1 MQMTNVIIN
10 FRRHL
15 KRRNYSA
22 HTIKYYLN
30 ILKQFVIWLDVPLEQ
45 TTDKKIDAYI
55 DCLHAKRMQ
64 PASINCYLAV
74 VRSFYAY
81 LKFEE
86 EIKLTNPVK
95 TGTRLRVAK
104 PLPRALREDQIDRFF
119 NVIKSKRDWAMFR
132 LMLRCGLRVEEVA
145 DLTLGAIDLKQR
157 RLMVLNGKGSKDRVV
172 YMSDDAA
179 EALDAYLKLRRHSR
193 MKKVFLVE
201 KGDYKGKPIS
211 VRGIQK
217 RIEYYAKKTRISIC
231 CHRLRHS
238 MATQLLNAGAEVE
251 TIQDLL
257 GHNWITT
264 TQRYCTVS
272 NVKVQRDYF
281 KAMRMILNRSANK
294 KILPTQL
301 SQAIEGGKSKYANH
315 PEQMLDDLKQL
326 HMPTMRGCYQQIA
339 DCARSESHAMMRS
352 SSMTSDTCSKAVSRC
367 KCSLHCWPID
377 TNAVV

>member
-22 HTIKYYLN
+22 HTVKYYLN

-55 DCLHAKRMQ
+55 DYLHAKRMQ

-74 VRSFYAY
+74 VRVFYAY

-86 EIKLTNPVK
+86 EIRLINPVK
-95 TGTRLRVAK
+95 TGTRLRVPK
-104 PLPRALREDQIDRFF
+104 PLPRALREDQIERFF
-119 NVIKSKRDWAMFR
+119 DVIKSKRDWAMFR

-145 DLTLGAIDLKQR
+145 DLTLNAIDLKQR

-172 YMSDDAA
+172 YISDDAA
-179 EALDAYLKLRRHSR
+179 AALDAYLKLRRHSR

-217 RIEYYAKKTRISIC
+217 RIEYYAKKSGIAVC
-231 CHRLRHS
+231 CHRLRHT
-238 MATQLLNAGAEVE
+238 MATDLLNAEAEVE

-264 TQRYCTVS
+264 TQRYCKVS
-272 NVKVQRDYF
+272 NVKVKRDYF
-281 KAMRMILNRSANK
+281 KAMQVILS
-294 KILPTQL
+294 
-301 SQAIEGGKSKYANH
+301 
-315 PEQMLDDLKQL
+315 
-326 HMPTMRGCYQQIA
+326 
-339 DCARSESHAMMRS
+339 RSENEKIQHPQISG
-352 SSMTSDTCSKAVSRC
+352 TIGVPTNTESR
-367 KCSLHCWPID
+367 
-377 TNAVV
+377 

>member
-22 HTIKYYLN
+22 HTVKYYLN
-30 ILKQFVIWLDVPLEQ
+30 ILKQFVIWLDVALEQ
-45 TTDKKIDAYI
+45 TSDKKIDAYI
-55 DCLHAKRMQ
+55 DYLHAKRMQ

-74 VRSFYAY
+74 VRVFYAY

-86 EIKLTNPVK
+86 EVKLINPVK
-95 TGTRLRVAK
+95 TGKRLRVPK

-119 NVIKSKRDWAMFR
+119 DVIKSKRDWAMFR

-145 DLTLGAIDLKQR
+145 NLTLGAIDLKQR
-157 RLMVLNGKGSKDRVV
+157 RLMVLNGKGGKDRVV
-172 YMSDDAA
+172 YISEDAA
-179 EALDAYLKLRRHSR
+179 DALDAYLRLRRHSR
-193 MKKVFLVE
+193 MKKVFLVD

-217 RIEYYAKKTRISIC
+217 RIEYYAGKTGISVC
-231 CHRLRHS
+231 CHSLRHT
-238 MATQLLNAGAEVE
+238 MATQLLNADAEVE

-264 TQRYCTVS
+264 TQRYCKVS

-281 KAMRMILNRSANK
+281 KAMRVILNQSQNGK
-294 KILPTQL
+294 LQPPQL
-301 SQAIEGGKSKYANH
+301 S
-315 PEQMLDDLKQL
+315 
-326 HMPTMRGCYQQIA
+326 
-339 DCARSESHAMMRS
+339 
-352 SSMTSDTCSKAVSRC
+352 DT
-367 KCSLHCWPID
+367 ID
-377 TNAVV
+377 